1 VTSTL
6 FFSSMRSIWTMKLT
20 DRRERWYAEVAA
32 LSKEEQ
38 DAFAEVRKTMLAE
51 AVAALKDE
59 GRIARCMEALGRPP
73 LKRSDQRFFTSG
85 AGLSFHMYVQ
95 VGFCSRFVQIDFQF
109 TNKHSRAS
117 I

>member
-1 VTSTL
+1 
-6 FFSSMRSIWTMKLT
+6 MKLT